1 MNIKEEESM
10 NSIER
15 VATILDLKE
24 PDRVPTWV
32 LMDWLPAKYYDITI
46 EELVFDPIK
55 AQKANEWI
63 FNKVGGFDLGIAGG
77 CYVPH
82 TYKSLSNHLFELL
95 P

>member
-1 MNIKEEESM
+1 MNVKEEKSM

-46 EELVFDPIK
+46 VFYTHY
-55 AQKANEWI
+55 WI
-63 FNKVGGFDLGIAGG
+63 GGTSFSKLR
-77 CYVPH
+77 
-82 TYKSLSNHLFELL
+82 
-95 P
+95 